1 LGENVAHEFNAD
13 NSGRAADRGT
23 SPALARKIE
32 SAAHV
37 RAFRAKWIPVRVKKT
52 RQNKRLEP
60 GSDSIRTDKALV
72 AVAFSDRAGK
82 LPAKTG
88 SPRPAA
94 LNRSQFGGQMHTN
107 YLALAIVI
115 AYMIGLGLLTSV
127 IQRSVNTT
135 ATFTSGTT
143 GHSGVPA
150 VLVGLM
156 LMSEFIG
163 TSASVGTAQEAYRF
177 GISAAWNI
185 IALAAGFLFYAY
197 FLAGK
202 YKESGQNTISGVF
215 AEVWGPQ
222 TKIATSLVM
231 IFALQIVG
239 VAMYAGGGAI
249 LSGLLAVDR
258 TLATVICGIV
268 AVLYVFMGGMK
279 SVVYT
284 NVIHSLMKYI
294 GVAVAAWFGLTKVGG
309 FSELQLRLPGEMF
322 SWSNVGWSQIFAWF
336 IAGIGA
342 TFSTQYVIQAINTV
356 DTRQKAKAASLY
368 TALLLVPFGVATA
381 LVGMCSLA
389 LFPGIK
395 SIDAFS
401 ALIADM
407 NGVMAGV
414 VAAGL
419 AASLFGTMAAIS
431 VATATLLYKDLYVRF
446 VAKHDNEK
454 RSLNFIRVTTII
466 AGLLPIVLAIYT
478 PNVLQMTFLAKAI
491 RASLSV
497 LVLLVFY
504 APWFGTRTGALLSIL
519 VSLVATIA
527 WFMMGNPYD
536 IDPAYVA
543 LVIPLII
550 MGLSSLIER
559 IRNGKTMSVKAAR
572 SAPDQGV
579 SS

>member
-1 LGENVAHEFNAD
+1 
-13 NSGRAADRGT
+13 
-23 SPALARKIE
+23 
-32 SAAHV
+32 
-37 RAFRAKWIPVRVKKT
+37 
-52 RQNKRLEP
+52 
-60 GSDSIRTDKALV
+60 
-72 AVAFSDRAGK
+72 
-82 LPAKTG
+82 
-88 SPRPAA
+88 
-94 LNRSQFGGQMHTN
+94 MHTN

-115 AYMIGLGLLTSV
+115 GYMVGLGLLTSF

-135 ATFTSGTT
+135 TTFTSGTS
-143 GHSGVPA
+143 GHAGVPA

-163 TSASVGTAQEAYRF
+163 TSASVGTAQEAFKF

-185 IALAAGFLFYAY
+185 IALALGFLFYAY

-222 TKIATSLVM
+222 TKLATSVVM

-239 VAMYAGGGAI
+239 VAIYAGGGTI

-268 AVLYVFMGGMK
+268 SVLYVFMGGMK

-294 GVAVAAWFGLTKVGG
+294 GVAVALWFGLTKVGG
-309 FSELQLRLPGEMF
+309 FSELQARVQPEMF
-322 SWSNVGWSQIFAWF
+322 SWTNAGWGQIFAWF

-356 DTRQKAKAASLY
+356 ETRQKAKAASLY
-368 TALLLVPFGVATA
+368 TALLLVPFGIATA
-381 LVGMCSLA
+381 LVGVCSLA
-389 LFPGIK
+389 LFPNIK
-395 SIDAFS
+395 SINAFS

-414 VAAGL
+414 VAAGM

-431 VATATLLYKDLYVRF
+431 VATATLLYKDFYVRF
-446 VAKHDNEK
+446 VAKHDDEHDDEK
-454 RSLNFIRVTTII
+454 RSLTFIRVTTIV

-478 PNVLQMTFLAKAI
+478 PNILQMTFLAKAI

-504 APWFGTRTGALLSIL
+504 APWFGTRTGALLSI
-519 VSLVATIA
+519 VISLVATIA
-527 WFMMGNPYD
+527 WFLMGNPYD

-550 MGLSSLIER
+550 MGLSSLMMR
-559 IRNGKTMSVKAAR
+559 IRNGGRMPVEADR
-572 SAPDQGV
+572 GV
-579 SS
+579 N